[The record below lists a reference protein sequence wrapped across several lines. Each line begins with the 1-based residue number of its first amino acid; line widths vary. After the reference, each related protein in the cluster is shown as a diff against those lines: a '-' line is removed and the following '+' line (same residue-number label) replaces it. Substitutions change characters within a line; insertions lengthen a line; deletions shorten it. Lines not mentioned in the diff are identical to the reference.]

1 MFFFPLENG
10 FQKLGLGVCFAI
22 SPVQSNPPIMS
33 NGVLGKHSIKLCVSR
48 SQHQI
53 LPGDR
58 NLHLIIMSSRIAQH
72 KCKAMQ
78 GMHISEFCRAPAQEH
93 VVPTVTC
100 LKGVMSTCKKK
111 KYDAC
116 YYEWWS
122 YTQINIENCMIQAG
136 PAIVHVQCSSEE
148 AFAIPTIHIYR
159 NSRLLC
165 LILWLIIVTKIT
177 KYNLFT

>member
-111 KYDAC
+111 NM
-116 YYEWWS
+116 
-122 YTQINIENCMIQAG
+122 TR
-136 PAIVHVQCSSEE
+136 AIMNGD
-148 AFAIPTIHIYR
+148 PT
-159 NSRLLC
+159 L
-165 LILWLIIVTKIT
+165 K
-177 KYNLFT
+177 